1 MRVLF
6 GRGAVMQRSAYLLVA
21 AAALLALIAIPA
33 AHASDGE
40 GGSEG
45 SIEDKFRSAIGGWIT
60 AFQDNL
66 DWLSA
71 AMLDLIKNV
80 IKAAYFVVGLAGFL
94 MWSTGISRYS
104 GKRLIMGAVLMALV
118 SEVLL

>member
-1 MRVLF
+1 L
-6 GRGAVMQRSAYLLVA
+6 GRGTVTQRSASLLVA
-21 AAALLALIAIPA
+21 AAALVAMIAMPA
-33 AHASDGE
+33 AHASEGDG
-40 GGSEG
+40 GTNS
-45 SIEDKFRSAIGGWIT
+45 SIEDKFRSTIGGWIA